1 MKQFIN
7 RDEELD
13 FLEKEYSRKGSSL
26 IIIYGRRRVGK
37 TALTAEF
44 LGANPGCTSLP
55 QKKTKPKTKPLLGKS
70 SRSLPVPNF

>member
-1 MKQFIN
+1 MMRFIN

-13 FLEKEYSRKGSSL
+13 FLEKEYSREGSSL
-26 IIIYGRRRVGK
+26 VIIYGRRRVGK

-44 LGANPGCTSLP
+44 LRGKSGLYSLP

-70 SRSLPVPNF
+70 SRSLPASNF